1 MTEGVDLD
9 QGFYRSAT
17 LIGFTAILMWS
28 LLAALT
34 VATGA
39 VPPFQLAAVCFAIGG
54 ALGLIWTSIRGE
66 LRLLTG
72 QPLSVWLHGIG
83 GIFGYHFFYFTALR
97 HGSPA
102 EVSLIAYL
110 WPLLIVLFSA
120 ALPGHRLKVHHVV
133 GAVLGFVG
141 VAVIVLGRGRGLI
154 ITEPVGYLAAGACAL
169 IWSAYSV
176 SNRIFSKVP
185 TSLVTGFCLVS
196 SFLAGVCH
204 LLFEETLWPQ
214 TALAWWA
221 VLGLGVGPVGLAF
234 FVWDHGCKRGDLRV
248 LGAGAYLAPLLSTAA
263 LLALG
268 LESPRLSIIVAAFLI
283 TGGAMIA
290 ARDLIRRRSSASR

>member
-1 MTEGVDLD
+1 MAEGVDLD

-17 LIGFTAILMWS
+17 LVGFTAILMWS

-54 ALGLIWTSIRGE
+54 ALGLIWTGIRGE

-72 QPLSVWLHGIG
+72 QPLSVWLHGVG

-102 EVSLIAYL
+102 EASLIAYL

-133 GAVLGFVG
+133 GAVLGLVG

-196 SFLAGVCH
+196 SFLAGICH
-204 LLFEETLWPQ
+204 LLFEQTLWPQ
-214 TALAWWA
+214 TTLAWWS

-234 FVWDHGCKRGDLRV
+234 FVWDYGCKRGDLRV

-290 ARDLIRRRSSASR
+290 ARDLIRRRSSASG

>member
-1 MTEGVDLD
+1 MAEGVDLD
-9 QGFYRSAT
+9 QGFYRRAT
-17 LIGFTAILMWS
+17 LTGFMAILMWS

-72 QPLSVWLHGIG
+72 QPLSVWLHGVG
-83 GIFGYHFFYFTALR
+83 GIFGYHFLYFTALR

-110 WPLLIVLFSA
+110 WPLLIVLFST

-154 ITEPVGYLAAGACAL
+154 ITEPVGYLAIWLPAL
-169 IWSAYSV
+169 ARSSGLLTRSAIEFFQKYLPVLSLGSVWSAAFWPESA
-176 SNRIFSKVP
+176 I
-185 TSLVTGFCLVS
+185 CCS
-196 SFLAGVCH
+196 SRPC
-204 LLFEETLWPQ
+204 
-214 TALAWWA
+214 
-221 VLGLGVGPVGLAF
+221 GP
-234 FVWDHGCKRGDLRV
+234 RQR
-248 LGAGAYLAPLLSTAA
+248 
-263 LLALG
+263 
-268 LESPRLSIIVAAFLI
+268 SP
-283 TGGAMIA
+283 GGPCWG
-290 ARDLIRRRSSASR
+290 

>member
-1 MTEGVDLD
+1 MAEGVDLD

-17 LIGFTAILMWS
+17 LVGFTAILMWS

-54 ALGLIWTSIRGE
+54 ALGLIWTGIRGE

-72 QPLSVWLHGIG
+72 QPLSVWLHGVG

-102 EVSLIAYL
+102 EASLIAYL

-133 GAVLGFVG
+133 GAVLGLAG

-196 SFLAGVCH
+196 SFLAGICH
-204 LLFEETLWPQ
+204 LLFEQTLWPQ
-214 TALAWWA
+214 TALAWWS

-234 FVWDHGCKRGDLRV
+234 FVWDYGCKRGDLRV

-290 ARDLIRRRSSASR
+290 ARDLIRRRSSASG

>member
-1 MTEGVDLD
+1 MAEGVDLD

-17 LIGFTAILMWS
+17 LVGFTAILMWS

-54 ALGLIWTSIRGE
+54 ALGLIWTGIRGE

-72 QPLSVWLHGIG
+72 QPLSVWLHGVG

-102 EVSLIAYL
+102 EASLIAYL

-120 ALPGHRLKVHHVV
+120 ALPGHRLKVHHVA
-133 GAVLGFVG
+133 GAVLGLAG

-196 SFLAGVCH
+196 SFLAGICH
-204 LLFEETLWPQ
+204 LLFEQTLWPQ
-214 TALAWWA
+214 TALAWWS

-234 FVWDHGCKRGDLRV
+234 FVWDYGCKRGDLRV

-290 ARDLIRRRSSASR
+290 ARDLIRRRSSASG

>member
-1 MTEGVDLD
+1 MAEGVDLD

-17 LIGFTAILMWS
+17 LVGFTAILMWS

-54 ALGLIWTSIRGE
+54 ALGLIWTGIRGE

-72 QPLSVWLHGIG
+72 QPLSVWLHGVG

-154 ITEPVGYLAAGACAL
+154 ITEPV
-169 IWSAYSV
+169 

-196 SFLAGVCH
+196 SFLAGICH
-204 LLFEETLWPQ
+204 LLFEQTLWPQ

-234 FVWDHGCKRGDLRV
+234 FVWDYGCKQGDLRV

-268 LESPRLSIIVAAFLI
+268 LESPRLSIIIAAFLI

-290 ARDLIRRRSSASR
+290 ARDLIRRRSSASS

>member
-1 MTEGVDLD
+1 
-9 QGFYRSAT
+9 
-17 LIGFTAILMWS
+17 
-28 LLAALT
+28 
-34 VATGA
+34 
-39 VPPFQLAAVCFAIGG
+39 
-54 ALGLIWTSIRGE
+54 
-66 LRLLTG
+66 
-72 QPLSVWLHGIG
+72 VWLHGVG

-133 GAVLGFVG
+133 GAVLGLAG

-196 SFLAGVCH
+196 SFLAGICH
-204 LLFEETLWPQ
+204 LLFEQTLWPQ
-214 TALAWWA
+214 TTLAWWS

-234 FVWDHGCKRGDLRV
+234 FVWDYGCKRGDLRV

-290 ARDLIRRRSSASR
+290 ARDLIRRRSSASG

>member
-1 MTEGVDLD
+1 MAEGVDLD

-17 LIGFTAILMWS
+17 LVGFTAILMWS

-54 ALGLIWTSIRGE
+54 ALGLIWTGIRGE

-72 QPLSVWLHGIG
+72 QPLSVWLHGVG

-102 EVSLIAYL
+102 EASLIAYL

-133 GAVLGFVG
+133 GAVLGLAG

-196 SFLAGVCH
+196 SFLAGICH
-204 LLFEETLWPQ
+204 LLFEQTLWPQ
-214 TALAWWA
+214 TTLAWWS

-234 FVWDHGCKRGDLRV
+234 FVWDYGCKRGDLRV

-290 ARDLIRRRSSASR
+290 ARDLIRRRSSASG

>member
-1 MTEGVDLD
+1 MAEGVDLD

-17 LIGFTAILMWS
+17 LVGFTAILMWS

-54 ALGLIWTSIRGE
+54 ALGLIWTGIRGE

-72 QPLSVWLHGIG
+72 QPLSVWLHGVG

-102 EVSLIAYL
+102 EASLIAYL

-120 ALPGHRLKVHHVV
+120 ALPGHRLKVHHVA
-133 GAVLGFVG
+133 GAVLGLAG

-196 SFLAGVCH
+196 SFLAGICH
-204 LLFEETLWPQ
+204 LLFEQTLWPQ
-214 TALAWWA
+214 TALAWWS

-234 FVWDHGCKRGDLRV
+234 FVWDYGCKRGDLRV

-268 LESPRLSIIVAAFLI
+268 LESPRLSIIVAAFVI

-290 ARDLIRRRSSASR
+290 ARDLIRRRSSASG